1 MPDTRYIIGH
11 DPVDND
17 QAESS
22 SLSSTFVLDLW
33 TDKIVAEYTGRQSF
47 AEDNFVVV
55 TVPDTS
61 FTTQPPPKTSCE
73 IVPPDMTTFELPSM
87 SEFAPLPLA

>member
-1 MPDTRYIIGH
+1 MSAPFPTKFIFESPETTDPLPSPPAKMFPDIFPALTVI
-11 DPVDND
+11 
-17 QAESS
+17 
-22 SLSSTFVLDLW
+22 
-33 TDKIVAEYTGRQSF
+33 F